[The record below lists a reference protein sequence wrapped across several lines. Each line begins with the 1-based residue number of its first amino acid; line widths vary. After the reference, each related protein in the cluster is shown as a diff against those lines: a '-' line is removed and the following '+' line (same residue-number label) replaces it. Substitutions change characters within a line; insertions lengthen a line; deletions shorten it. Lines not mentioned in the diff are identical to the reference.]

1 MSAKDAANGT
11 AAPAA
16 AEERSPGSSS
26 ASTYDS
32 AATRRGGKSDAP
44 SLVARFRK
52 DLASGAY
59 YPRERLIESDLAAR
73 YGTTRAAI
81 REALLQLAAE
91 GYVETERNRGA
102 RVRPMSIS
110 EAIEIAEVRRPL
122 ESLCAARAAELA
134 SDEQRAQIVALA
146 AAMREAAGKGLI
158 GDYLDINARFHTL
171 IYEMSQHSTATHVL
185 EHFQHRPIDRFI
197 PGVFRHRPPAASVAD
212 HEAMAEAIASGQP
225 ARAEQVTFE
234 HLTNLVEVLKH
245 YQSVN
250 E

>member
-1 MSAKDAANGT
+1 MQRPVVSGAGQARHTAVVDADQGAGV
-11 AAPAA
+11 AV
-16 AEERSPGSSS
+16 
-26 ASTYDS
+26 
-32 AATRRGGKSDAP
+32 RRGDKPAAP

-52 DLASGAY
+52 DLAAGAY

-73 YGTTRAAI
+73 YETTRAAI

-134 SDEQRAQIVALA
+134 TDAQRARIVELA

-158 GDYLDINARFHTL
+158 SDYLDFNARFHSL

-185 EHFQHRPIDRFI
+185 EHFRHRPIDRFI

-212 HEAMAEAIASGQP
+212 HEAMAEAIASGHP

-234 HLTNLVEVLKH
+234 HLTNLIEVLEH
-245 YQSVN
+245 YRSVN
-250 E
+250 ESG